1 MSQQQQA
8 NPTASAP
15 RAGARGVRALVR
27 TLRVVRN
34 VLAVMGLF
42 FAYLLYTGW
51 QQYEDRID
59 AGDTTCTLTRC
70 L

>member
-8 NPTASAP
+8 TPTASAA
-15 RAGARGVRALVR
+15 RTGARGIRVLVR

-34 VLAVMGLF
+34 VLAALGVF

-51 QQYEDRID
+51 QQYQDRVD
-59 AGDTTCTLTRC
+59 AGDTSCTLTRC